1 MKKIISYFQQ
11 LGSHDATR
19 FLVIFYIVGTIGF
32 LLPYTRNV
40 FEALIP
46 VSVLV
51 NLFLLLLF
59 HRPYEQKYI
68 YAFLLI
74 AVPTFLIEAVGTNT
88 GVLFGEYA
96 YGTSLGVKLFK
107 TPLLIGVNWLVLVY
121 GAVSIVRKVEIFR
134 RFSVL
139 SASLLMVFFDWVME
153 PVAMKTDMWQWAFN
167 RVPFQNY
174 LMWFVVSAFAVAL
187 FELMKIETTKTI
199 AARIFVI
206 QLIFFGILNLF
217 LS

>member
-32 LLPYTRNV
+32 LLPYTRKI

-46 VSVLV
+46 MSVLV

-68 YAFLLI
+68 YTFFLI

-96 YGTSLGVKLFK
+96 YGASLGVKLFK

-187 FELMKIETTKTI
+187 FELMKIETTKPV

-217 LS
+217 LA